1 MLLVL
6 SDPPLLICSL
16 HLVSSI
22 SWSSYIF
29 LKNKTKQSLVVFWAC
44 KICLWVNCTDPLR
57 ALSEAV
63 QDNKKRS
70 PIVSLAVKLVAGN
83 SHLFSLYRRI
93 SLHNFAS
100 FVNPLLFTKIEGRIL
115 LRNQR
120 SNILASPCSAVPA
133 HYTAMF
139 CSSLLQPSA
148 HGGAEQSCRSC
159 SSPCSAKKQ
168 NPNPGALHTTQQS
181 CQSALCPKQAAR
193 LYEALDN
200 WKDHN
205 WKGDS
210 RMNNEHTAR
219 KLKCENFWEQKIPR
233 KMSVKKGKGMVC
245 KVVIDVALWQ
255 TFSNPAFE
263 LLGQELTQGYTL
275 VACKGLDIG
284 QNVLFN

>member
-1 MLLVL
+1 MTRCEIFALLSISFLICIFGFGELMLLVL

-22 SWSSYIF
+22 SWGSYLF
-29 LKNKTKQSLVVFWAC
+29 LKNKTKRSLVVFWAC
-44 KICLWVNCTDPLR
+44 KICLRVNCTDPLR

-120 SNILASPCSAVPA
+120 SNILASPCIAAQCLHTTRQCSAWVS
-133 HYTAMF
+133 
-139 CSSLLQPSA
+139 CSPQ
-148 HGGAEQSCRSC
+148 HTAEQNRVAVASLVHLLAQQRSRT
-159 SSPCSAKKQ
+159 
-168 NPNPGALHTTQQS
+168 PNPGALHTTQQS

-193 LYEALDN
+193 LFEALDN

-210 RMNNEHTAR
+210 WMNNEHTAR
-219 KLKCENFWEQKIPR
+219 KLKCEKFWE
-233 KMSVKKGKGMVC
+233 KKFPGKC
-245 KVVIDVALWQ
+245 R
-255 TFSNPAFE
+255 
-263 LLGQELTQGYTL
+263 
-275 VACKGLDIG
+275 
-284 QNVLFN
+284 

>member
-22 SWSSYIF
+22 SWGSYLF
-29 LKNKTKQSLVVFWAC
+29 LKNKTKRSLVVFWAC

-83 SHLFSLYRRI
+83 SHLFSLNRRI

-100 FVNPLLFTKIEGRIL
+100 FVNPSLFTKIEGRIL

-133 HYTAMF
+133 HTTWQCSAWVACSPQHTAEQNRVAGLVHLLAQQRSRTPNPQPR
-139 CSSLLQPSA
+139 CTAHHTTKLPVSSL
-148 HGGAEQSCRSC
+148 
-159 SSPCSAKKQ
+159 
-168 NPNPGALHTTQQS
+168 
-181 CQSALCPKQAAR
+181 PKTGAR
-193 LYEALDN
+193 LWGPAQL
-200 WKDHN
+200 
-205 WKGDS
+205 KGS
-210 RMNNEHTAR
+210 
-219 KLKCENFWEQKIPR
+219 KLKGR
-233 KMSVKKGKGMVC
+233 
-245 KVVIDVALWQ
+245 
-255 TFSNPAFE
+255 
-263 LLGQELTQGYTL
+263 LLNE
-275 VACKGLDIG
+275 
-284 QNVLFN
+284 